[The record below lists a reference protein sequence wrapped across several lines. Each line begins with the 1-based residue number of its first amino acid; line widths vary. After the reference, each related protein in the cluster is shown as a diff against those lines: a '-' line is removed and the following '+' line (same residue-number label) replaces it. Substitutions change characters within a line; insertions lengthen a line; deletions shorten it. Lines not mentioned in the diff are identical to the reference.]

1 MLQLSTRMMDP
12 KPELRPVLSEVL
24 RMIAS
29 NGVSHAGGLALD
41 GSPIGAVGGKVGVRV
56 CASCEPRH
64 PAISDVATTECSFVC
79 CYQPNWRQPRRTP
92 RHQRCRIVTAAH
104 SEAWTIRICG
114 ICRISPSRAGK
125 RRPEAGQ
132 AGFADGCPRIFT
144 PVLRLPSVVGF
155 QWTSMLLFKPL
166 LHTQV
171 LTRHCNTNKHQSLAH
186 PPMHGVASARAFY
199 TKFLQRP
206 VGDTVLGN
214 AWMQSGSVAW
224 LKQSRFVVAAGATT
238 PSSYGASCCPWTSS
252 QTVLGE
258 QWRVLPGFWAPTAL
272 QQLLLQPAWSS
283 SSSSPSSPCL
293 PAWRL

>member
-1 MLQLSTRMMDP
+1 MCSEHFDSLLQLSTRMMDP

-144 PVLRLPSVVGF
+144 PVLRVPSVVGF

-171 LTRHCNTNKHQSLAH
+171 LTRHCNTNKHQSRAH
-186 PPMHGVASARAFY
+186 PPIHGVASAHSPA
-199 TKFLQRP
+199 
-206 VGDTVLGN
+206 
-214 AWMQSGSVAW
+214 SG
-224 LKQSRFVVAAGATT
+224 
-238 PSSYGASCCPWTSS
+238 
-252 QTVLGE
+252 
-258 QWRVLPGFWAPTAL
+258 
-272 QQLLLQPAWSS
+272 
-283 SSSSPSSPCL
+283 PCIL
-293 PAWRL
+293 Y